1 MKSPHRFMICLM
13 VFSLIVVGCCCKHVE
28 EQPKV
33 EVPVEMMKVGFCYPV
48 VAVNGQNANVS
59 PYLSCIEMEFPTNST
74 QDLELTVIDSEE
86 KEHTLYGTIKV
97 LDYTQYTKANDL
109 IIVSPTAEDPVEV
122 YNRILKTGYGAFIV
136 HESIT
141 DPDGNIVQGDVLL
154 RIALGT
160 KKKDNQIAFYF
171 PQGKLEKVDGSDAPI
186 ALLVDPNTQ
195 HELLFSMDERLYQCY
210 LEVYDKNYYT
220 TIAPVTIIFGEK
232 EQRCLR
238 SKDGVLKLA
247 VYVPSKKEREK
258 GGYPFMTVKDPI
270 KEAKERGV
278 IVAFLTVKHIIDD
291 NEPIF
296 QISGM

>member
-1 MKSPHRFMICLM
+1 M
-13 VFSLIVVGCCCKHVE
+13 
-28 EQPKV
+28 
-33 EVPVEMMKVGFCYPV
+33 Y
-48 VAVNGQNANVS
+48 
-59 PYLSCIEMEFPTNST
+59 Y
-74 QDLELTVIDSEE
+74 LEL
-86 KEHTLYGTIKV
+86 HL
-97 LDYTQYTKANDL
+97 
-109 IIVSPTAEDPVEV
+109 
-122 YNRILKTGYGAFIV
+122 
-136 HESIT
+136 
-141 DPDGNIVQGDVLL
+141 VQ
-154 RIALGT
+154 